1 MYAPAM
7 LKSLLA
13 LAVLAVAPA
22 AAELSVTAPIA
33 TTTCTGGQ
41 TCEVSWRDDGK
52 GVNLTQQGL
61 CTVALY
67 VGGRTQQTFLQP
79 IAFPTPINVATTA
92 SIVFTVDP
100 SVGENSSEYF
110 IRFSSQNLTQANS
123 TTGAPYLSFS
133 AKFKLDGMTGK
144 FNETVQ
150 AQISSSALPT
160 ATGSTSTSAGTTSS
174 RSTTTRAATST
185 STPGAAS
192 RNSAVGAAAGAIV
205 LAGLAALL

>member
-1 MYAPAM
+1 MYAPAI

-22 AAELSVTAPIA
+22 AAELSVTSPIA

-41 TCEVSWRDDGK
+41 TCEVAWRDNGE
-52 GVNLTQQGL
+52 GVTLAQQGL

-67 VGGRTQQTFLQP
+67 VGGRISQTFLQP
-79 IAFPTPINVATTA
+79 IAFPTAINVSTTA
-92 SIVFTVDP
+92 AIQFVVDP
-100 SVGENSSEYF
+100 SVGEDSSEYF
-110 IRFSSQNLTQANS
+110 IRFSSQTLTQANS
-123 TTGAPYLSFS
+123 TTGLLTSLSPPI
-133 AKFKLDGMTGK
+133 
-144 FNETVQ
+144 Q

-160 ATGSTSTSAGTTSS
+160 PTGNTATSAGTTST
-174 RSTTTRAATST
+174 RSTTRAST

-192 RNSAVGAAAGAIV
+192 RNSAVGAAAGAIA

>member
-1 MYAPAM
+1 MYAPAI

-22 AAELSVTAPIA
+22 AAELSVTSPIA

-41 TCEVSWRDDGK
+41 TCEVAWRDNGE
-52 GVNLTQQGL
+52 GVTLAQQGL

-67 VGGRTQQTFLQP
+67 VGGRISQTFLQP
-79 IAFPTPINVATTA
+79 IAFPTAINVSTTA
-92 SIVFTVDP
+92 AIQFVVDP
-100 SVGENSSEYF
+100 SVGEDSSEYF
-110 IRFSSQNLTQANS
+110 IRFSSQTLTQANS

-133 AKFKLDGMTGK
+133 AKFRLTGMTGR

-160 ATGSTSTSAGTTSS
+160 PTGNTATSAGTTST
-174 RSTTTRAATST
+174 RSTTRAST

-192 RNSAVGAAAGAIV
+192 RNSAVGAAAGAIA